1 MNITTERT
9 NPIRVMLVDDHQTL
23 LWGLER
29 LIEAA
34 TPRMQVVGAAST
46 PGEAVQKAAT
56 LVPDVILLDLDLAG
70 ENAAEFLPAMLDNG
84 VSRAL
89 VLTGE
94 RRQPVLDA
102 AVRAGARGV
111 LGKDVSADVLIK
123 AIEKTYDGELWLDRE
138 AMSRVFASLTAPRS
152 KDPLEDVHA
161 SLTGRERMVI
171 DAVVAYADCLN
182 KTIAQ
187 RLFMSDHTLRNHLT
201 TIYHKLDVKT
211 RLELYVYATRHKLA
225 RPLGEPAA
233 AEHQ

>member
-1 MNITTERT
+1 MNMMTERGNT
-9 NPIRVMLVDDHQTL
+9 IRVMLVDDHHTL

-29 LIEAA
+29 LIDAA

-46 PGEAVQKAAT
+46 PAEAVEKAAA

-70 ENAAEFLPAMLDNG
+70 ENAAEFLPAMLGNG

-111 LGKDVSADVLIK
+111 LGKDASADVLIK

-138 AMSRVFASLTAPRS
+138 AMSRVFASLTAPRA
-152 KDPLEDVHA
+152 KDPFEEVHA
-161 SLTGRERMVI
+161 SLTSRERTVI

-187 RLFMSDHTLRNHLT
+187 RLYMSDHTLRNHLT

-211 RLELYVYATRHKLA
+211 RLELYVYAMRHNLA
-225 RPLGEPAA
+225 RPLHT
-233 AEHQ
+233 AETAGS

>member
-1 MNITTERT
+1 MNTMTESA
-9 NPIRVMLVDDHQTL
+9 NAIRVMLVDDHQTL

-29 LIEAA
+29 LIDAA
-34 TPRMQVVGAAST
+34 APRMRVVGAAST
-46 PGEAVQKAAT
+46 PAEAVEKAAA

-70 ENAAEFLPAMLDNG
+70 ENAAEYLPAMLDNG

-111 LGKDVSADVLIK
+111 LGKDVSAEVLIK

-138 AMSRVFASLTAPRS
+138 AMSRVFASLTAPHP
-152 KDPLEDVHA
+152 KDPLEQVHA
-161 SLTGRERMVI
+161 SLTGRERAVI

-187 RLFMSDHTLRNHLT
+187 RLYMSDHTLRNHLT

-211 RLELYVYATRHKLA
+211 RLELYVYATRHSLA
-225 RPLGEPAA
+225 RPLHVADAA
-233 AEHQ
+233 QH